1 MEVKYLVENI
11 NLTGLTEWLNENEDF
26 EKQTGTKFNT
36 NDVNQYLR
44 LGHLPHY
51 MGGNKIDE
59 SDLKTTGVKLYNLR
73 K

>member
-1 MEVKYLVENI
+1 MIVEYLVENLT
-11 NLTGLTEWLNENEDF
+11 LTGLTDYLNENGF
-26 EKQTGTKFNT
+26 KKFSGKAFTT
-36 NDVNQYLR
+36 NDMFQYLR

-59 SDLKTTGVKLYNLR
+59 SDLKVSGIKLYSLR

>member
-1 MEVKYLVENI
+1 MIIEYLYENV
-11 NLTGLTEWLNENEDF
+11 NLTGLTRKLNESDDF
-26 EKQTGTKFNT
+26 GKQSGKPFTT
-36 NDVNQYLR
+36 NDVNQYIQ

-59 SDLKTTGVKLYNLR
+59 SDIRAKGIKLYNLR